1 MARPTR
7 IVPGIMQSQMML
19 QKRFRAELL
28 FGTESP
34 WSLKN
39 YIGLKVTLHMADKI
53 NASDLKSQKDNF
65 IIIDVRE
72 ADELAGGK
80 IDGSIHM
87 PLGLAIRNAKKKQIE
102 EMREKKICTYCGTGY
117 RGNIAAD
124 ELNKEGFNA
133 VTLEGGYP
141 SWNQ

>member
-1 MARPTR
+1 MA
-7 IVPGIMQSQMML
+7 
-19 QKRFRAELL
+19 E
-28 FGTESP
+28 
-34 WSLKN
+34 
-39 YIGLKVTLHMADKI
+39 KI
-53 NASDLKSQKDNF
+53 SASDLKAKKDEYV
-65 IIIDVRE
+65 IIDVRE

-80 IDGSIHM
+80 VDGSVHM

-102 EMREKKICTYCGTGY
+102 DLRNKKICTYCASGY

-141 SWNQ
+141 SWNQS